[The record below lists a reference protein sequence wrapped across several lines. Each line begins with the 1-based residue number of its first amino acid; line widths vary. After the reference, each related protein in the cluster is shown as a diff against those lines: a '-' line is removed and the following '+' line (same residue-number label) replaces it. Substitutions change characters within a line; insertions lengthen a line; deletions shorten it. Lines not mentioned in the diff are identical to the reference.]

1 MASLWMVNGYDSE
14 NEWTSDNEISDI
26 LFREGVKMAVEPQFV
41 NRNDP
46 DLGVS
51 KWFSGT
57 PK

>member
-1 MASLWMVNGYDSE
+1 MM
-14 NEWTSDNEISDI
+14 EISDI